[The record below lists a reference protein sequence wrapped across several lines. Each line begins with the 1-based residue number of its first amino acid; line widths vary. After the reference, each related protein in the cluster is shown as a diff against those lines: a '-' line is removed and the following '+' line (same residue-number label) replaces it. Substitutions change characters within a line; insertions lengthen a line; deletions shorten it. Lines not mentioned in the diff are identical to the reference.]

1 MELKR
6 QSIKGAVW
14 TFVDILSNKGAY
26 FLATIILAKILG
38 PKEFGLIGMITLFV
52 TLGNVLVDSGMSTS
66 LLRKSNVSQIDYD
79 TVFMSSVVFSILTY
93 VIFFFSAPF
102 VADFYHEQSLTQVL
116 RYYCLG
122 FVINS
127 FRSIHII
134 KLMKEMN
141 FKVIT
146 ILNLPGNIIS
156 LTLAICLGYFGFGVW
171 SLIFL
176 FLIKGIIPSKYF

>member
-93 VIFFFSAPF
+93 VIFFFFS
-102 VADFYHEQSLTQVL
+102 T
-116 RYYCLG
+116 
-122 FVINS
+122 
-127 FRSIHII
+127 FRS
-134 KLMKEMN
+134 
-141 FKVIT
+141 
-146 ILNLPGNIIS
+146 
-156 LTLAICLGYFGFGVW
+156 
-171 SLIFL
+171 
-176 FLIKGIIPSKYF
+176 